1 MSTLTEFQY
10 LVEVVRQ
17 ITLDSIDTLWGRQK
31 FDDEKMNIKKM
42 KIQFD
47 SQKNYAI
54 FFGDTGVMQ

>member
-47 SQKNYAI
+47 S
-54 FFGDTGVMQ
+54 